1 MTSSKV
7 VDEQRIRATAKKQD
21 REREASQAMREY
33 RAESARVD
41 ANTARLRALRLAK
54 ETAEAKKP
62 VTELPPKKKAA
73 ARTTAAVQGRTR
85 SRKSA

>member
-33 RAESARVD
+33 RAENARVD

-54 ETAEAKKP
+54 ETAEAQTA
-62 VTELPPKKKAA
+62 VAALPPKKKAA
-73 ARTTAAVQGRTR
+73 ARTPSAAQGRTR